1 MNKTQSI
8 KYYCDEMR
16 HLVCVP
22 YSIENLHK
30 MAEDLEIGKHFF
42 HKGNRKKKLQPHY
55 DIPARRKDE
64 IMSKCEVVSPRT
76 ILKIIKEG
84 LKEIE
89 KIVNL
94 AT

>member
-1 MNKTQSI
+1 MRDRSMSKTQSI

-30 MAEDLEIGKHFF
+30 MADDLGIGRHFF
-42 HKGNRKKKLQPHY
+42 HKGSKKTLHPHY
-55 DIPARRKDE
+55 DIPARRVDE
-64 IMSKCEVVSPRT
+64 IKSKCNVVSPRT

-84 LKEIE
+84 LKEVE
-89 KIVNL
+89 ENC
-94 AT
+94 